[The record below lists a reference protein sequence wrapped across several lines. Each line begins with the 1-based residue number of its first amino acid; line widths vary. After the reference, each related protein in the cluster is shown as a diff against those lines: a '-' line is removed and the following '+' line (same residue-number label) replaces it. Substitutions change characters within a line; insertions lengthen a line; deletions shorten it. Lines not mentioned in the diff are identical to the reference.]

1 MTDLFNPETCML
13 MSAKD
18 VQKKLDYQKPDMDFT
33 SILNDIQSLI
43 CKHIEETPSSKL
55 EIRLYDTYFNEKFKE
70 AGVSFLKYGHL
81 LMPVLV
87 NLLEQRFGYK
97 AEYSSLKYKQVTNI
111 YENCLTIKLPDD
123 KDKE

>member
-18 VQKKLDYQKPDMDFT
+18 VQKKLDDQKPNMDFT

-55 EIRLYDTYFNEKFKE
+55 EIRLYDAYFNEKFKE
-70 AGVSFLKYGHL
+70 AGGFFFKIWTFI
-81 LMPVLV
+81 
-87 NLLEQRFGYK
+87 N
-97 AEYSSLKYKQVTNI
+97 ASSCYFIRTTFNSYI
-111 YENCLTIKLPDD
+111 A
-123 KDKE
+123 

>member
-1 MTDLFNPETCML
+1 ML
-13 MSAKD
+13 
-18 VQKKLDYQKPDMDFT
+18 
-33 SILNDIQSLI
+33 
-43 CKHIEETPSSKL
+43 E
-55 EIRLYDTYFNEKFKE
+55 
-70 AGVSFLKYGHL
+70 GVSFLKYGHL

-97 AEYSSLKYKQVTNI
+97 AEYSFLKYKQVTNI